1 MRYDKSKYM
10 IIIYMWPV
18 NPESYLLGSCAKLV
32 HFHRVSNAQR
42 TFTLHAQNIKRKGKM
57 HNHLPLLAPT
67 YSASAGF
74 SKEVDGVLSVL
85 LML

>member
-42 TFTLHAQNIKRKGKM
+42 TFTLHAQNIKRKGK
-57 HNHLPLLAPT
+57 NAQSPSFTCP
-67 YSASAGF
+67 YI
-74 SKEVDGVLSVL
+74 LS
-85 LML
+85 